1 LFSQKPLSSVFVLIQ
16 PKSKRTE
23 EKIMGYNHAHELK
36 LFKASCKRLRIKYR
50 MAGMSEDAINVIL
63 QYDYEIFKSDRRFY
77 EHQYSSSD
85 YTPDE
90 VLRLIAITDD
100 LSSYHS
106 RYWWIDEIDD
116 PMILGYVNQL
126 PPRDIE
132 LITLC
137 VYEGYSQKEAAG
149 ILEYSEADIC
159 YRLKKIKKIL
169 KNISDFRI

>member
-1 LFSQKPLSSVFVLIQ
+1 
-16 PKSKRTE
+16 
-23 EKIMGYNHAHELK
+23 MGYNHAHELK

-116 PMILGYVNQL
+116 PMILGYLNQL

-137 VYEGYSQKEAAG
+137 VYEGYFQKEAAG
-149 ILEYSEADIC
+149 ILGYSEADIC